1 MGRKN
6 VLSGVTEIHIFAR
19 DKNWG
24 AEVLLGGSLCSKI

>member
-24 AEVLLGGSLCSKI
+24 AEAGAKLER